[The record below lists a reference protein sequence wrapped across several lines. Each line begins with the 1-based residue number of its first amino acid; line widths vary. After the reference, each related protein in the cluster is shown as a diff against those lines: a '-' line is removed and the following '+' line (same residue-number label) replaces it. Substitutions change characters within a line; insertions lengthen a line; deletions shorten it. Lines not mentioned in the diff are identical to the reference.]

1 MLTRRKFIQ
10 KLGVLFT
17 LLPLFSMATTKRE
30 GFQLCTL
37 KVAGLQYGDAAECH
51 FTVAQAL
58 QLKRE
63 SDNVY
68 DKYAVAIYVEE
79 KRVGYIPKENARIL
93 AALLDN
99 GVKLDAEVRYFDKKK
114 PIWDRLWVGVWQVS

>member
-10 KLGVLFT
+10 KLGLLFAT
-17 LLPLFSMATTKRE
+17 LPLVSLATTKRE
-30 GFQLCTL
+30 GFKLCTL
-37 KVAGLQYGDAAECH
+37 KVAGLQYGDMAGCH
-51 FTVAQAL
+51 FRVAQAL

-63 SDNVY
+63 ADNVY
-68 DKYAVAIYVEE
+68 DKYAVAIYAEE

-99 GVKLDAEVRYFDKKK
+99 GIKLDVEVRYFDKKK
-114 PIWDRLWVGVWQVS
+114 PVWDRLWVGVYNIG